1 MVSSRVRL
9 HRFRCE
15 RGANIYVTNSAGF
28 GGVMVGKSKSALFRR
43 TPGVGVGG
51 CSTPKLPS
59 QVQWSPGLS
68 ASVSEVQ
75 HAF

>member
-1 MVSSRVRL
+1 
-9 HRFRCE
+9 
-15 RGANIYVTNSAGF
+15 
-28 GGVMVGKSKSALFRR
+28 MVGKSKSALFRR

-75 HAF
+75 HAFWGKQ